1 MVEYN
6 EFLWLA
12 QSPDSEDR
20 GQAAYMAAGAYLNHR
35 GPADEQAALYAVLFR
50 FLEDPSVKVR
60 AALAY
65 GLLHS
70 AAAPRPII
78 MALLHDSGVIAR
90 AVLQYSPVLID
101 ADLMPVV
108 RQGEPDLL
116 IAISQR
122 QVLSERLVDALVAR
136 EHRQMTLK
144 LLARDDVSIGAQCVD
159 RLVAIEGGNAQ
170 MRGALLR
177 RQDLPAGARL
187 LLVQQAMEAM
197 RGARMVKGAVAPERL
212 NRLLRDSVDTAISAI
227 GEREAT
233 NPRTGYAA
241 ELIASDR
248 LNMRVLL
255 HAMVTGH
262 VMFFANCVAELS
274 QSPRDKVFAVLE
286 AGSRAAINALLS
298 RCGMGPAMRE
308 LLIKLIGHAR
318 ATDLADDA
326 AARHLVVTVL
336 TEGLIAD
343 HGGVIPE
350 ELEEA
355 FTYLS
360 EQNVALARQAAEGV
374 MSAFAQEAGERRMA
388 STPDWDEPLVLPAA

>member
-12 QSPDSEDR
+12 QSPDSEER
-20 GQAAYMAAGAYLNHR
+20 GQAAYMAASAYLSHS
-35 GPADEQAALYAVLFR
+35 GPADEHAALYAVLFR

-70 AAAPRPII
+70 AEAPRPII

-101 ADLMPVV
+101 AYIMPVV

-116 IAISQR
+116 IAIGQR
-122 QVLSERLVDALVAR
+122 QTLSVRLVDALIAR
-136 EHRQMTLK
+136 DHRQMTLK
-144 LLARDDVSIGAQCVD
+144 LLARADISIGSASID
-159 RLVAIEGGNAQ
+159 RLVATQGTDAQ

-187 LLVQQAMEAM
+187 LLVQLAMEAM
-197 RGARMVKGAVAPERL
+197 RGARIVKGAVAPERL
-212 NRLLRDSVDTAISAI
+212 NRLLRDSVDTAISSI
-227 GEREAT
+227 GEREAI
-233 NPRTGYAA
+233 NPSTGYAA

-274 QSPRDKVFAVLE
+274 QSPRDKVFTVLE
-286 AGSRAAINALLS
+286 AGSRSAINALLV
-298 RCGMGPAMRE
+298 RCGMGPAMRD

-318 ATDLADDA
+318 AADLADDA
-326 AARHLVVTVL
+326 AARHLVVTTL
-336 TEGLIAD
+336 TESLIAD
-343 HGGVIPE
+343 HAGNIPE

-355 FTYLS
+355 FAYLS
-360 EQNVALARQAAEGV
+360 EQNVALARKAAEGV
-374 MSAFAQEAGERRMA
+374 MSAFAQEAGERRMVV
-388 STPDWDEPLVLPAA
+388 PDWDETLALPAA